1 MISKKLCHLSKWRDV
16 AVPVNDNSYII
27 KINRTS
33 RYDYNLEI
41 GIGGYYEKREIS
53 VNIKPIRN
61 EDDLTNDFIRLESIF
76 QADKGT
82 PEAEEM
88 EILVDLI
95 EAYEDKYYPI

>member
-1 MISKKLCHLSKWRDV
+1 M
-16 AVPVNDNSYII
+16 
-27 KINRTS
+27 
-33 RYDYNLEI
+33 EI

-61 EDDLTNDFIRLESIF
+61 EDDLTNAFIRLESIF

-95 EAYEDKYYPI
+95 EAYEDKYYSIKYRL

>member
-1 MISKKLCHLSKWRDV
+1 LTPILLF
-16 AVPVNDNSYII
+16 
-27 KINRTS
+27 
-33 RYDYNLEI
+33 LEI

-53 VNIKPIRN
+53 VNIKSIRN
-61 EDDLTNDFIRLESIF
+61 EDDLTNAFIRLESIF

-95 EAYEDKYYPI
+95 EAYEDKYYSIKYRL